1 MYSMEKLKISVLYVE
16 DEMILRIIYV
26 RILERLVEKLYVA
39 ENGQEGLKVYK
50 DKRPDLV
57 ITDIMMPV
65 MNGLEMIN
73 RIKSLNKSVK
83 VVILS
88 AYGETDYFIEAI
100 KSGVN
105 CFLLKPVE
113 IDRFRYH
120 ITDLA
125 DTILLERKVREEE
138 VARRMAEDNLRRL
151 NEELEQRIL
160 ERTKDLQHEVTIRTR
175 AQKKLSRLNLTL
187 EKRVREELKKLEHQ
201 QQLLIQKS
209 KLESLGELAAGIAH
223 EINQPLG
230 GISMGLDNI
239 LFKIKNGKSS
249 EEYIQDKIASLF
261 KDIERIRQIINHVRV
276 FSRDQEKDIPERMD
290 VNEVVKHALS
300 MVLTQYQNHGV
311 DVRLNLSEEQPL
323 AMGNR
328 FRLEQ
333 VILNM
338 LSNSKYAVEERQR
351 KTGNRKYRKEI
362 SVSTT
367 LMNAGRI
374 SIEVADNG
382 TGIPKRH
389 IGNIFDPYFTTK
401 DVENGTGLGLSISY
415 GIIKE
420 MKGEILVDSKAGRYT
435 VMRIIL
441 PANK

>member
-1 MYSMEKLKISVLYVE
+1 MEKLKISVLYVE

-39 ENGQEGLKVYK
+39 ENGQEGLKVYQ
-50 DKRPDLV
+50 DKKPDLV

-105 CFLLKPVE
+105 CFLLKPAE

-160 ERTKDLQHEVTIRTR
+160 ERTKDLRHEVTIRTR

-239 LFKIKNGKSS
+239 LFKMKNGKST
-249 EEYIQDKIASLF
+249 EAYIQDKIASLF
-261 KDIERIRQIINHVRV
+261 KDIERIRQIINHVRI
-276 FSRDQEKDIPERMD
+276 FSRDQEKDIPEMMD
-290 VNEVVKHALS
+290 VNEVVRHALS
-300 MVLTQYQNHGV
+300 MVLTQYLNHGV
-311 DVRLNLSEEQPL
+311 DVRMNLSEEQPQ
-323 AMGNR
+323 AMGNK

-338 LSNSKYAVEERQR
+338 LSNSKYAVEEKQR
-351 KTGNRKYRKEI
+351 KTGSRKYRKEI
-362 SVSTT
+362 SVSTV
-367 LMNAGRI
+367 LMNPDRI

-382 TGIPKRH
+382 TGIPKRYM
-389 IGNIFDPYFTTK
+389 GNIFDPYFTTK

-415 GIIKE
+415 GIIKD

-435 VMRIIL
+435 IMRIIL
-441 PANK
+441 PGH